1 MVCFSFNH
9 VHLETPDQVI
19 AYVNDIISGNVFAIG
34 FFKDGRQ
41 RIGGNL
47 DAEDVCVLSYDTL
60 ARFVHSFRDIK
71 LIDVVDS
78 LKVRG
83 WMPDAYFDA
92 KFIMDEEGNVSVQRM
107 NTSL

>member
-1 MVCFSFNH
+1 M
-9 VHLETPDQVI
+9 
-19 AYVNDIISGNVFAIG
+19 
-34 FFKDGRQ
+34 
-41 RIGGNL
+41 
-47 DAEDVCVLSYDTL
+47 
-60 ARFVHSFRDIK
+60 
-71 LIDVVDS
+71 DVVDS